1 MSAARVRPRRLE
13 YMGAMAAGLAHE
25 VKNPLSTM
33 TVTLQLM
40 AEDFAE
46 PHDPREER
54 TLKRAKLLLGEAR
67 RLDRIVQDF
76 LELARGYEVSLQSVD
91 LSLLIPEIVRLHEAE
106 NDKLGIA
113 LRVALDP
120 AARHVVVDPKFLR
133 LALTNLLVN
142 AQQAMHEQ
150 GGEIFIETEL
160 RERDVDIRVTDT
172 GPGIPADKLEKIF
185 MPFWS
190 SKQAGTG
197 LGLAVTRRIVE
208 ELGGEVKVHSEVGRG
223 TRFTIRVPRTPAAL
237 PDGTRDAGA
246 GPQGGGA

>member
-1 MSAARVRPRRLE
+1 MSSARPRPRRLE

-46 PHDPREER
+46 PRDPREER

-91 LSLLIPEIVRLHEAE
+91 LTLLIPEIVRLHEAE

-113 LRVALDP
+113 TRVALDP

-142 AQQAMHEQ
+142 AQQAMAER
-150 GGEIFIETEL
+150 GGEIFIETAL
-160 RERDVDIRVTDT
+160 RERDVDIKVTDT

-237 PDGTRDAGA
+237 PDGPRDAGA